1 MQGYAMLL
9 AGAVG
14 FVGSHFAMSHTLRA
28 TMVSRLGDKGF
39 QIAYTL
45 VSFATLF
52 LMIEGFKRAPVTA
65 PIWVAGDGLWA
76 VSTVLMLIASIL
88 FAGSLIGNPALPVPE
103 AAAKR
108 IAMKDPGGVFR
119 ITRHPMMWG
128 FALWGI
134 AHSLIAPR
142 IDSFILCG
150 AIVTLALVG
159 AKLQDGKK
167 FVLMGDAWLHWQ
179 SRTSFLP
186 FGRGLAFPGW
196 LALIGGVLLWL
207 AAQWAHMPLG
217 AGAAG
222 IFRWL

>member
-1 MQGYAMLL
+1 MLL

-14 FVGSHFAMSHTLRA
+14 FVGSHFAMSHPLRA
-28 TMVSRLGDKGF
+28 GLVRRLGDKGF

-52 LMIEGFKRAPVTA
+52 LMVEGFQRAPVTA
-65 PIWVAGDGLWA
+65 PFWPANDLLWA
-76 VSTVLMLIASIL
+76 VATLLMLISAIL
-88 FAGSLIGNPALPVPE
+88 FVGSLIGNPALPVPE

-108 IAMKDPGGVFR
+108 IAVKDPHGVFR

-128 FALWGI
+128 FALWGV
-134 AHSLIAPR
+134 AHILIAPR
-142 IDSFILCG
+142 IDTLILCG
-150 AIVTLALVG
+150 AIITLALVG

-186 FGRGLAFPGW
+186 FGRGFAWSPR
-196 LALIGGVLLWL
+196 
-207 AAQWAHMPLG
+207 PLTSVP
-217 AGAAG
+217 
-222 IFRWL
+222 

>member
-14 FVGSHFAMSHTLRA
+14 FVGSHFAMSHPLRA
-28 TMVSRLGDKGF
+28 GLVRRLGDKGF

-52 LMIEGFKRAPVTA
+52 LMVEGFQRAPASA
-65 PIWVAGDGLWA
+65 PFWSANDLLWA
-76 VSTVLMLIASIL
+76 VSTLLMLVSAIL
-88 FAGSLIGNPALPVPE
+88 FVGSLIGNPALPVPE

-108 IAMKDPGGVFR
+108 IAVKDPHGVFR

-128 FALWGI
+128 FALWGV
-134 AHSLIAPR
+134 AHVLIAPR
-142 IDSFILCG
+142 IDTFILCG
-150 AIVTLALVG
+150 AIIILALVG

-167 FVLMGDAWLHWQ
+167 FVAMGDAWLHWQ
-179 SRTSFLP
+179 SRTSFIP
-186 FGRGLAFPGW
+186 FGRGFAFPGW
-196 LALIGGVLLWL
+196 VALIGGIVLWL

>member
-28 TMVSRLGDKGF
+28 PMVSRLGDKGF

-65 PIWVAGDGLWA
+65 PFWVAGDGLWA

-108 IAMKDPGGVFR
+108 IAVKDPGGVFR

-150 AIVTLALVG
+150 AIITLALVG

-186 FGRGLAFPGW
+186 FARGLAFPGW